1 MLAQCR
7 QRLETR
13 MNISKSCEHQKFLN
27 AVSHVRGRNGG
38 RMGVRDLQVLT
49 IVFCSVADLTRH
61 VRAGMLDA

>member
-1 MLAQCR
+1 
-7 QRLETR
+7 

-49 IVFCSVADLTRH
+49 IVFFSAAELTRH